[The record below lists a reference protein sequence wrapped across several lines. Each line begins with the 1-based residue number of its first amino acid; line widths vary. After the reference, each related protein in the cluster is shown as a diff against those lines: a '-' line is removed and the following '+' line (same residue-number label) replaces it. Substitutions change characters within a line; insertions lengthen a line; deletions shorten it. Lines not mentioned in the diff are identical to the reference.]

1 MNYQSLTTTLENQPG
16 VTYSEVT
23 DGYPVIHIK
32 NNAASAS
39 IALHGAHLIDFKP
52 NGEKPVIFTSES
64 AIYRE
69 GKAIR
74 GGIPICWPYFNA
86 HPTHSNFPSHGIAR
100 NRFWNLV
107 SIEAEQHCH
116 SLTFEM
122 PISEEDQLLI
132 GGPCNL
138 IMVFDIAE
146 SLTISLTTTNTGTE
160 NLTIGGALHTYFNI
174 GEIGSTS
181 ISGLDGVSHLNTLT
195 DETSTHY
202 GDDTS
207 QSRTINIDKEN
218 SLATTIWNPWIEKSS
233 GMSDLGNQDYKK
245 FVCIEAIN
253 WKDDLRTLA
262 PKQSHSLVQKISLGK

>member
-132 GGPCNL
+132 GGTLVRSVPHL
-138 IMVFDIAE
+138 
-146 SLTISLTTTNTGTE
+146 SQ
-160 NLTIGGALHTYFNI
+160 
-174 GEIGSTS
+174 GSTVCHTLTLLQMKLRHTTESS
-181 ISGLDGVSHLNTLT
+181 ISIRNTTAFFYLLPIRPRFMT
-195 DETSTHY
+195 PPNLELST
-202 GDDTS
+202 
-207 QSRTINIDKEN
+207 
-218 SLATTIWNPWIEKSS
+218 
-233 GMSDLGNQDYKK
+233 
-245 FVCIEAIN
+245 
-253 WKDDLRTLA
+253 
-262 PKQSHSLVQKISLGK
+262 